1 MRTIYILEDDGSMR
15 EMLTRY
21 IRKQGYQTGSF
32 ATPFEALPELLSGSG
47 DLVISDIRMP
57 GMSGIEMA
65 RTIRA
70 EGVGMPIIF
79 ISGECSDEIREQ
91 AAALSVRYLLK
102 KPLKDLSLLRSAVE
116 DELFRYDSA
125 SAAEGY
131 DDLRTR
137 FLTKLSHEIRT
148 PLTALSLAIDGLSNK
163 TNRAGASEDKLLTIS
178 RRNVDRLI
186 SLVEDELGTLR
197 KQLFD

>member
-1 MRTIYILEDDGSMR
+1 MRTIFILEDDGSMR
-15 EMLTRY
+15 EMLTHY

-32 ATPFEALPELLSGSG
+32 ASPYEALPGILSGSA
-47 DLVISDIRMP
+47 DLVISDIHMP

-65 RTIRA
+65 RAVR
-70 EGVGMPIIF
+70 EQGVGVPIIF
-79 ISGECSDEIREQ
+79 LSGECSDEIRKH

-102 KPLKDLSLLRSAVE
+102 KPLKDLSLLGSAVG
-116 DELFRYDSA
+116 DELFRLDSMT
-125 SAAEGY
+125 SAEEF

-148 PLTALSLAIDGLSNK
+148 PLTALHLALDSLSEE
-163 TNRAGASEDKLLTIS
+163 TNDASAPKDKLITIS
-178 RRNVDRLI
+178 RRNVHRLI

-197 KQLFD
+197 NQLFD